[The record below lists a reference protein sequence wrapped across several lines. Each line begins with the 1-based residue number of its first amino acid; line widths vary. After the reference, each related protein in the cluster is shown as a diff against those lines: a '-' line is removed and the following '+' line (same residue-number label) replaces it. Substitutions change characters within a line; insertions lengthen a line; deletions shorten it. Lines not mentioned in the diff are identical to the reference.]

1 VYNCTV
7 KKRNNTLCLARRGCA
22 IATDR
27 QLHRLRREELL
38 EILLEIEQENEQL
51 TDENLR
57 LRQQLAKK
65 ELAIQEAGSI
75 AEAAMRLSKVFEAA
89 QEAADIYLLNVRR
102 LADGSMDAAVGDA
115 TDAGPH
121 QGSTGMDSRANP
133 HADGRES
140 RRGDE

>member
-1 VYNCTV
+1 M
-7 KKRNNTLCLARRGCA
+7 ARRGCA

-57 LRQQLAKK
+57 LRQQLAQK
-65 ELAIQEAGSI
+65 ELTIQEAGSI

-89 QEAADIYLLNVRR
+89 QEAADIYLLNVKR
-102 LADGSMDAAVGDA
+102 LADGSAGEPSQETGFGSSVDA
-115 TDAGPH
+115 
-121 QGSTGMDSRANP
+121 
-133 HADGRES
+133 RET

>member
-1 VYNCTV
+1 M
-7 KKRNNTLCLARRGCA
+7 ARRGCA

-57 LRQQLAKK
+57 LRQQLAQK
-65 ELAIQEAGSI
+65 ELTIQEAGSI

-89 QEAADIYLLNVRR
+89 QEAADIYLLNVKRP
-102 LADGSMDAAVGDA
+102 ADGSAGAPSRERGGGSAVDARETRWGDEGA
-115 TDAGPH
+115 CCGETKTNS
-121 QGSTGMDSRANP
+121 QGLSSR
-133 HADGRES
+133 S
-140 RRGDE
+140 RRTPS

>member
-1 VYNCTV
+1 M
-7 KKRNNTLCLARRGCA
+7 
-22 IATDR
+22 
-27 QLHRLRREELL
+27 
-38 EILLEIEQENEQL
+38 EIEQENEQL

-57 LRQQLAKK
+57 LRQQLAQK
-65 ELAIQEAGSI
+65 ELTIQEAGSI

-115 TDAGPH
+115 TDAGPF
-121 QGSTGMDSRANP
+121 QESTEMGSRANP